1 MLECLNIFL
10 SFDVW
15 KFDDENFRWLE
26 GRKSNNNNIKIPSPS
41 SILTIVII
49 MIDFHPAG
57 SSSGRFDFF
66 SSPFFRWKSL
76 ALLAFLFS
84 FLTDN
89 NFHNPHFYHHYHHH
103 LPLFHFHCQLKAT
116 ALHSRRGDWPS
127 Q

>member
-15 KFDDENFRWLE
+15 KFNDKNFRWLA

-49 MIDFHPAG
+49 MIDFYSAG

-66 SSPFFRWKSL
+66 FLPIFPLEEFGSSSLSFFISHR
-76 ALLAFLFS
+76 
-84 FLTDN
+84 
-89 NFHNPHFYHHYHHH
+89 
-103 LPLFHFHCQLKAT
+103 
-116 ALHSRRGDWPS
+116 
-127 Q
+127 